1 MCCGELCTKQE
12 WEEHICEAELRLRS
26 QLRAPFGPQAGDIF
40 THEQDPEKNGLYSTF
55 PHPFLAAPWAFR
67 LDLLWNHG
75 APQAR
80 KIDCHKQSAVK
91 ADEEER
97 SNCL

>member
-40 THEQDPEKNGLYSTF
+40 THEQDPEKMGSTA
-55 PHPFLAAPWAFR
+55 LFR
-67 LDLLWNHG
+67 ILFWPRLGPSGWIFFG
-75 APQAR
+75 ITAR
-80 KIDCHKQSAVK
+80 RRREKSTAT
-91 ADEEER
+91 
-97 SNCL
+97 SSPL